1 MAIELTI
8 VVKSQDFEN
17 EKISGFR
24 VDFEESRHLQ
34 SLSLTQPQ
42 DVDTIVEE
50 FRERIN
56 QFLKQV
62 KTP

>member
-1 MAIELTI
+1 MSELTI
-8 VVKSQDFEN
+8 VIKPQDFEN
-17 EKISGFR
+17 DVSGFR
-24 VDFEESRHLQ
+24 VNFEETGHVR

-42 DVDTIVEE
+42 DVDAIVEE

>member
-1 MAIELTI
+1 MATELTI
-8 VVKSQDFEN
+8 VIKSQDFEN